1 MFVVMNSYEEYF
13 KLNMGDDP
21 IKNPTVS
28 WRVGQVIHDG
38 RLGDITIT
46 DIIEDL
52 SSFYTA
58 GETSVKVFA
67 DVKGENKLFRKYK
80 GNIKMELIPKL

>member
-1 MFVVMNSYEEYF
+1 MFVVMNSYEEFYRIRG
-13 KLNMGDDP
+13 GDDP
-21 IKNPTVS
+21 IKNPTFD
-28 WRVGQVIHDG
+28 WKVGQIVPHPKHG
-38 RLGDITIT
+38 EVQIT